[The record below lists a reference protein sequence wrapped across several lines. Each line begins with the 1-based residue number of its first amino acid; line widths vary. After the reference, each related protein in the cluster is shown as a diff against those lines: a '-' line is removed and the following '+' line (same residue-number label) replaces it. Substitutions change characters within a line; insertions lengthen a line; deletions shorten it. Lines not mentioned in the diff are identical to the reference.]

1 MAGRFRGAIKCIVE
15 GFLNGTPLA
24 PAMGFWD
31 RVQDRLQAVVS
42 DRASMARDYQL
53 AYYVS
58 TAVVILGVVLALL
71 IYSGVWTP

>member
-1 MAGRFRGAIKCIVE
+1 MA
-15 GFLNGTPLA
+15 
-24 PAMGFWD
+24 FWD

-42 DRASMARDYQL
+42 DPARMARYFQI

-58 TAVVILGVVLALL
+58 TGVVVLGVILALL